1 MLTRVTEQTSLRR
14 TAKPHLM
21 VRIAEA
27 GNSEELAVIP
37 HAGGCG
43 GQSGNWLSYPDAV
56 IDNYHI

>member
-37 HAGGCG
+37 HAGGCEG
-43 GQSGNWLSYPDAV
+43 AVGQLAV
-56 IDNYHI
+56 LPRCRHR